1 MSSHKFSKLL
11 ALKTINE
18 KTGDSSE
25 EDDVEKDVAY
35 LAKNFRKILKMKNN
49 GKPFGKGKLSSS
61 KNDKKDFEKKDVKD
75 SSQP

>member
-49 GKPFGKGKLSSS
+49 GKPFGKGKFLFS
-61 KNDKKDFEKKDVKD
+61 KNDKRHFKKKDIKE
-75 SSQP
+75 SSPP